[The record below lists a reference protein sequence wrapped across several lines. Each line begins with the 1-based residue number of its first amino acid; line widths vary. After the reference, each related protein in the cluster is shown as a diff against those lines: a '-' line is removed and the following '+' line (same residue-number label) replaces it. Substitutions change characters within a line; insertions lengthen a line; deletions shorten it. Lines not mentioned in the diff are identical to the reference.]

1 MSVQASISKTMMRE
15 LAQPAM
21 ILEEIVQVLPT
32 TTALIVQRA
41 ILLKWTIK
49 AYASPHV
56 PKVHMKV
63 QHKGG
68 E

>member
-1 MSVQASISKTMMRE
+1 MRE

-41 ILLKWTIK
+41 ILLK
-49 AYASPHV
+49 
-56 PKVHMKV
+56 
-63 QHKGG
+63 
-68 E
+68 